1 MEQTVQIEEALA
13 TPARPATEETSAV
26 LNDGEEESLA
36 QFSGVEANL
45 VAGQGMNEAAV
56 ESKKGTESLAR
67 TEAHAAATPPLCLLG
82 RSGVRVPGGKAENE
96 FHVELL
102 KGSRGL
108 GLTVCPVHKHE
119 LAVVDVDPEGAVGGY
134 NATELANDSAKLILP
149 RMLITEVNGIR
160 GDASRMVEALS
171 RSSKLEVWVRPTV
184 RQMQLQDDSTLSK
197 DIASIVGA
205 VNAVRHVRSARL
217 PGFS

>member
-67 TEAHAAATPPLCLLG
+67 TEAGLNGFFMDDFGTINHAFLCWFC
-82 RSGVRVPGGKAENE
+82 EQ
-96 FHVELL
+96 
-102 KGSRGL
+102 
-108 GLTVCPVHKHE
+108 
-119 LAVVDVDPEGAVGGY
+119 
-134 NATELANDSAKLILP
+134 IL
-149 RMLITEVNGIR
+149 
-160 GDASRMVEALS
+160 
-171 RSSKLEVWVRPTV
+171 
-184 RQMQLQDDSTLSK
+184 
-197 DIASIVGA
+197 
-205 VNAVRHVRSARL
+205 
-217 PGFS
+217 